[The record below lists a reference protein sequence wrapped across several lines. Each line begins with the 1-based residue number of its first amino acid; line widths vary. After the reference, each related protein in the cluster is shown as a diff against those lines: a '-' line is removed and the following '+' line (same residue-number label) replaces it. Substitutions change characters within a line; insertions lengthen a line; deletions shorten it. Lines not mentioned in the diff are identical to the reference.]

1 MGVVFP
7 TGQKLT
13 CTLLARSEE
22 GHEEAWLILTD
33 LPSSGSNV
41 AWDAWRM
48 WCEQGYRATKHGQ
61 WQWQRTQMTDP
72 NRAARLWAV
81 IALASMWAIDV
92 GAQAEA
98 AQLPKVPKVRVLC
111 LLKQGLMIL
120 TMALI
125 KGEEM
130 PMPECRLDQHAW
142 PPRP

>member
-1 MGVVFP
+1 
-7 TGQKLT
+7 
-13 CTLLARSEE
+13 
-22 GHEEAWLILTD
+22 
-33 LPSSGSNV
+33 
-41 AWDAWRM
+41 
-48 WCEQGYRATKHGQ
+48 
-61 WQWQRTQMTDP
+61 MTDP

-81 IALASMWAIDV
+81 IALASMSAVDV